1 MISPDLIVLLIIGGW
16 TAIVAF
22 FFYWKGYGAAQRE
35 LRVIEQE
42 LDYAIEAI
50 SAMSALK
57 REAQRAESM
66 RRHPAAR
73 PALAVIQGDLA

>member
-16 TAIVAF
+16 TAVVAF
-22 FFYWKGYGAAQRE
+22 VFYWKGYGQAQRE
-35 LRVIEQE
+35 LHVIEQE
-42 LDYAIEAI
+42 LDDAIEAI
-50 SAMSALK
+50 ATMSALK

-73 PALAVIQGDLA
+73 PMLSVIAGDLA